1 MKNLKN
7 ILALAVVFAGGL
19 FAGMSNEN
27 NAKAEQ
33 EKEVQKVIE
42 YVEVFV
48 EVEKEVPVEIVKE
61 VEVIKEVEVP
71 VPVEVVKEV
80 EIVKE
85 IEAVHEAEAEAV
97 QEIEQETQET
107 KEVKT
112 VQNEDTIYNM
122 FDVGDE
128 IYIMPLKAT
137 VFEFDGKDYTV
148 LSDGY
153 GSLYIEDFALK
164 DGQNYV
170 GKVDGPTDEL
180 IEYKESDFEFTYED
194 YFEEY
199 KQLEIDWA
207 IEELGKIKENIE
219 NLMEEVFE
227 EEEL

>member
-7 ILALAVVFAGGL
+7 ILALAVVFTGGL

-71 VPVEVVKEV
+71 VEVEVVKEV

-85 IEAVHEAEAEAV
+85 IEAVHEAGAV

-170 GKVDGPTDEL
+170 GKVDGINDEL
-180 IEYKESDFEFTYED
+180 IEYKESDFEFTYQD
-194 YFEEY
+194 YFDEY
-199 KQLEIDWA
+199 KNEEIAWA
-207 IEELGKIKENIE
+207 IEEMEKTKENIDNLIEELFKEDE
-219 NLMEEVFE
+219 NL
-227 EEEL
+227 

>member
-7 ILALAVVFAGGL
+7 ILALAIVFTGGL
-19 FAGMSNEN
+19 FAGMNNEN

-48 EVEKEVPVEIVKE
+48 EVEKEIPVEIVKE
-61 VEVIKEVEVP
+61 IEVIKEVEVP

-85 IEAVHEAEAEAV
+85 IEAVHEDEAV

-128 IYIMPLKAT
+128 VYIMPLKAT

-207 IEELGKIKENIE
+207 IEELGKRKENIE

>member
-7 ILALAVVFAGGL
+7 ILALAVVFTGGL
-19 FAGMSNEN
+19 FAGMNNEN

-85 IEAVHEAEAEAV
+85 IETVHEAEAV
-97 QEIEQETQET
+97 QEIEQETQEA

-170 GKVDGPTDEL
+170 GKVDGITDEL
-180 IEYKESDFEFTYED
+180 IEYKESDFEFTYQD
-194 YFEEY
+194 YFDEY
-199 KQLEIDWA
+199 KQEEIDWA
-207 IEELGKIKENIE
+207 IEELETRKENIDE
-219 NLMEEVFE
+219 LVEELFIDEEV
-227 EEEL
+227 

>member
-7 ILALAVVFAGGL
+7 ILALAVVFTGGL
-19 FAGMSNEN
+19 FAGMNNEN
-27 NAKAEQ
+27 NAKAEP

-71 VPVEVVKEV
+71 VPA

-85 IEAVHEAEAEAV
+85 IETA
-97 QEIEQETQET
+97 QETQEV
-107 KEVKT
+107 ET
-112 VQNEDTIYNM
+112 VRNENTIYNM
-122 FDVGDE
+122 FDIGDE